1 MYVLKYVCVLIQA
14 HSVAAVQVLCG
25 LLSLRVPATL
35 FIYKGQNYVYH
46 TVQVRN
52 SYVLVETYHS
62 SVAIGMETSSA
73 HVLGCRGKY
82 TPQLSKTIHQET
94 YSSGNFVNHNFIFIL
109 LDMLAIKL

>member
-1 MYVLKYVCVLIQA
+1 MCSY
-14 HSVAAVQVLCG
+14 SG
-25 LLSLRVPATL
+25 SLSCCCSGPVWSPIPTVPATL